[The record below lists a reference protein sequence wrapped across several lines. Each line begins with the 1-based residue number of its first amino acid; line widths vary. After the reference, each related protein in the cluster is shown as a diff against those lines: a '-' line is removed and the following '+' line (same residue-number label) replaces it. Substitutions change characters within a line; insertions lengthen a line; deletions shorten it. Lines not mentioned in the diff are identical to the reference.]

1 MIKLNLLELL
11 KERGMTQAE
20 FADIIGIRPST
31 VCDIC
36 NNNCSFLKIENIDRI
51 CNKLNCKIEDFII
64 IVPSSERINNNESIK
79 LI

>member
-31 VCDIC
+31 V
-36 NNNCSFLKIENIDRI
+36 
-51 CNKLNCKIEDFII
+51 
-64 IVPSSERINNNESIK
+64 
-79 LI
+79 